1 MPQKNEENKGNKKA
15 DIVLYIVVIALTGLL
30 VWGVTA
36 IF

>member
-1 MPQKNEENKGNKKA
+1 MTQKKEENKGNKKA
-15 DIVLYIVVIALTGLL
+15 DIVLYVTVVVLTGLI